1 MNLFSETFKMN
12 EQNPQQLTSDS
23 KAAAP
28 AKRTLFTVTNRGILN
43 LIASMMR
50 TSDNNEIM
58 KSQYFLFSGIF
69 SHHILTKNFGA
80 ALSHPH
86 VNFKGSTSLV

>member
-1 MNLFSETFKMN
+1 MN

-50 TSDNNEIM
+50 TSDNHEIM
-58 KSQYFLFSGIF
+58 KSLYFLFSGIF
-69 SHHILTKNFGA
+69 SHTHKNFWRC
-80 ALSHPH
+80 
-86 VNFKGSTSLV
+86 LVAPLCQLQG